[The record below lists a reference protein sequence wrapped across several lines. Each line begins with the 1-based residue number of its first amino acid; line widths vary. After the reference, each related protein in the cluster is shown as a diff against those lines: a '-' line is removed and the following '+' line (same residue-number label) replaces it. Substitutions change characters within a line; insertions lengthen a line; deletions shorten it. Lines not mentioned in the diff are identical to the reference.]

1 MKLKT
6 RRKENAVFGPS
17 YAVLNL
23 SKIGLRYFRLFIRC
37 SSVSRKKLIKQF
49 LRHPNIGWIFSA
61 EGWFNLAIG
70 IWAKDNAEINNLSAS
85 IRNSLDKNDEVVYQS
100 ELTSLY
106 GFGNRPITHKS
117 LAMPIV
123 DATINPTEL
132 SPLELDY
139 IKIVTIDS
147 SLPETEI
154 SQVLGISKKELE
166 NLRTNLVEN
175 GIIVGYQKR
184 INYDGIYCKVF
195 VDTQSKKDGD
205 SVTELEKILWNDNA
219 CIYFER
225 ANGKYDLEFELILPR
240 RSMLKKYLR
249 GFSEYKIAEL
259 TENLYTNLYPLSK
272 VAHLKEIKDAIFKQE
287 GEVIDLRISKLW
299 YLPYK
304 GSEAYL
310 NIYENKKYFEL
321 MEKDELDLFNHIAL
335 YLRKKYP
342 DNLFHIID
350 IGGGDGLKGRI
361 LIEKIGEASV
371 KAYYPIDIQP
381 LELAATFMTHR
392 GCKYSKHPTLLNIES
407 LSTIFPLPML
417 PHEMQI
423 YCFLG
428 GTYGNFK
435 IESIN
440 SYLKPLLADSAT
452 VLLITMPILSIDK
465 TERAIMDSYA
475 NLQYEN
481 VAFGPL
487 AQIGFKKSDFVPNS
501 KYPELSVQLHF
512 EEKYLVSSFVLRY
525 SVNILGR
532 NFQKGTVFK
541 MISSWKP
548 TLKEFKTALERDFKI
563 EKIFYNPKMA
573 IAVLSPQQI
582 KK

>member
-1 MKLKT
+1 MELKT
-6 RRKENAVFGPS
+6 RKKKNIIFGPP

-23 SKIGLRYFRLFIRC
+23 SKIGLRYFRLFIKC
-37 SSVSRKKLIKQF
+37 SSTSRKKLINKF
-49 LRHPNIGWIFSA
+49 IRHPNIGWIFSA
-61 EGWFNLAIG
+61 KGWFNLAIG
-70 IWAKDNAEINNLSAS
+70 VWAKDNAEINDLSTS
-85 IRNSLDKNDEVVYQS
+85 IRNSLDINDEVVYQS

-123 DATINPTEL
+123 DATINPIEL

-147 SLPETEI
+147 SLTKTEI
-154 SQVLGISKKELE
+154 SQVLGISKRELE
-166 NLRTNLVEN
+166 SLHKNLIEN
-175 GIIVGYQKR
+175 GVIVGYQKR
-184 INYDGIYCKVF
+184 VNYGGIYYKVF
-195 VDTQSKKDGD
+195 VDTQSKKGKDCVD
-205 SVTELEKILWNDNA
+205 KLEKMLWNDNA

-240 RSMLKKYLR
+240 RSRLQKYLK

-259 TENLYTNLYPLSK
+259 TANLYTNLYPLSK
-272 VAHLKEIKDAIFKQE
+272 VAHLKEIKDIIFKQK
-287 GEVIDLRISKLW
+287 GKVIDLRNSKLW

-321 MEKDELDLFNHIAL
+321 MEKDELNLFNHLAL
-335 YLRKKYP
+335 YFKNKYP
-342 DNLFHIID
+342 NNLFHIID
-350 IGGGDGLKGRI
+350 IGSGDGLKGRI
-361 LIEKIGEASV
+361 FIEKLGEESV
-371 KAYYPIDIQP
+371 KTYYPIDVQP
-381 LELAATFMTHR
+381 LELATVLMTHR

-407 LSTIFPLPML
+407 LSTRFPLSIL

-423 YCFLG
+423 HCFLG

-440 SYLKPLLADSAT
+440 SYLKPLLVDSTT
-452 VLLITMPILSIDK
+452 VLLITMPILSADK

-481 VAFGPL
+481 IAFGPL
-487 AQIGFKKSDFVPNS
+487 AQIGFKKNDFVPNLR
-501 KYPELSVQLHF
+501 YPGLFVQLQI
-512 EEKYLVSSFVLRY
+512 EDGCLVSSFVLKR
-525 SVNILGR
+525 SVNIFGK
-532 NFQKGTVFK
+532 NFQKGTIFK

-548 TLKEFKTALERDFKI
+548 TLEGFKTALEKDFKI
-563 EKIFYNPKMA
+563 EKIFHNPKMA
-573 IAVLSPQQI
+573 IAVLSTQKI